1 MFNNQSKNNALD
13 PKKGVVS
20 PDPKKDAPKVTE
32 PKKDEHKVD
41 VKKTEAAK
49 K

>member
-1 MFNNQSKNNALD
+1 MFNNQNKNNSND
-13 PKKGVVS
+13 PKKGFVS

-32 PKKDEHKVD
+32 PKKDEIKAD
-41 VKKTEAAK
+41 PKKTEAVK